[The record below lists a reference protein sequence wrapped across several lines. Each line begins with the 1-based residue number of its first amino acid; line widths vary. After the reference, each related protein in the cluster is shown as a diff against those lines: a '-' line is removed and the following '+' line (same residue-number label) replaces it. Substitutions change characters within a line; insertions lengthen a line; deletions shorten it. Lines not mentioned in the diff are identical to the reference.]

1 MTAKLEI
8 LNAKQRESVRDRQQ
22 KDLATMAAAAAAER
36 TRKPEKQ

>member
-22 KDLATMAAAAAAER
+22 KDLATMAAAAAER